1 MNLIFKSTFLAI
13 ILSCFSLTPANA
25 QNSKSDPEPV
35 PLFTLS
41 DQNGNQVSLQSFRG
55 KVVMINFWATWCPPC
70 VKELPTMEALKKT
83 FTDQP
88 FEILAINMG
97 EDKETISR
105 FVERMGF
112 DFSFPLLIDADSRV
126 SDLYQVRGLPATMV
140 IDKQGTFIFGGIGE
154 RDWNS
159 NAVRDEIQPL
169 LEK

>member
-1 MNLIFKSTFLAI
+1 
-13 ILSCFSLTPANA
+13 
-25 QNSKSDPEPV
+25 
-35 PLFTLS
+35 
-41 DQNGNQVSLQSFRG
+41 
-55 KVVMINFWATWCPPC
+55 MINFWATWCPPC